1 MSAADAASE
10 IWKKTFFYFA
20 FVAITLAFLTALW
33 HFFSYAEKVYEQ
45 RDARIQAQQALA
57 AWSGTGNASG
67 AIRLSEV
74 SADDL
79 EPCTVARV
87 YYANG
92 TLAKEVRSRCP

>member
-10 IWKKTFFYFA
+10 IWKRIFSFLA
-20 FVAITLAFLTALW
+20 FVAVTLAFLTALW
-33 HFFSYAEKVYEQ
+33 YFFSYADKVLEQ

-57 AWSGTGNASG
+57 AWSGTGGASG

-79 EPCTVARV
+79 EPCTVAKV

-92 TLAKEVRSRCP
+92 TLAKEVRTPCP